1 MLYFLL
7 KLEGAWWLSLRVAM
21 TQKMGSVSAGVGL
34 YGCFHF
40 IVSESA
46 FYLSFIGGVII
57 PSCVQMIEH
66 VGQNWRE
73 LSVCFCAWALG
84 IPLLILEGLVTRHWR
99 WLGIVTSFT
108 SLLSIGTYLW
118 VLHISIMASVTRC
131 IHIHK
136 DIHQQLTANTCT
148 LLYHESLRVTLGWFR
163 LEKTNEQS
171 RSAMRLT
178 QC

>member
-1 MLYFLL
+1 MHDDYLN
-7 KLEGAWWLSLRVAM
+7 LRVAM

-73 LSVCFCAWALG
+73 LSVCFCAWAVG
-84 IPLLILEGLVTRHWR
+84 IPLLMLEGLVTRHWR

-108 SLLSIGTYLW
+108 SLLSIGTYL
-118 VLHISIMASVTRC
+118 
-131 IHIHK
+131 
-136 DIHQQLTANTCT
+136 
-148 LLYHESLRVTLGWFR
+148 
-163 LEKTNEQS
+163 
-171 RSAMRLT
+171 
-178 QC
+178 

>member
-1 MLYFLL
+1 
-7 KLEGAWWLSLRVAM
+7 
-21 TQKMGSVSAGVGL
+21 MGSVSAGVGL

-46 FYLSFIGGVII
+46 FYLSFIGGVIV

-148 LLYHESLRVTLGWFR
+148 LLDHESLHVTLGWR
-163 LEKTNEQS
+163 QKNKAAL
-171 RSAMRLT
+171 
-178 QC
+178 QCI